1 MKTLRL
7 VSAPTHSRRLNEIAG
22 LLLLVAAALLLLA
35 LASYT
40 PTDPSFDTVGGY
52 ATGRPAHN
60 WTGQIGAWVADAA
73 LQLMGVAAFLLPL
86 ALGRVG
92 VNWMRSRPVGA
103 AGTKWTGLV
112 MWILFA
118 PAAVALLPVHS
129 LWRGALPL
137 AGLVGRMVADL
148 LVKLLNLPGATVVVT
163 LAVVLS
169 LYLATTFT
177 FNSAREWATLRF
189 SFVGALRER
198 WNARQARRRGVLPEP
213 EMLDEHGEE
222 YGSRRAKA
230 DADARRERE
239 RAERAASKALHPKH
253 TLLSGLFGWW
263 NRRGEEAVSI
273 VPHEDDSTPVQGSI
287 FSNMPRTDVD
297 AAPVTPLG
305 TATAAAA
312 PFAHALAAAA
322 APLPLQPD
330 EMEYPDYAESA
341 TYGSRATFQPEA
353 PAARSFDDEDE
364 PFSFLTRHET
374 PAAFVPEPE
383 AEAVEARVH
392 ELVREISRAAEPA
405 DPEPARTA
413 PVLEMPRPKPVAPP
427 APTPAPAPLHAAPA
441 DAISFGKRADAD
453 QKAAVITAKS
463 VRGYKLPS
471 SSLLYQ
477 SSEQAVVREDALRDE
492 ARVLVEKCG
501 EFGVDGQVTQINP
514 GPVVTTFEFRP
525 DAGVKYSRV
534 TGLADDLCLA
544 MAAESILI
552 ERMPGKST
560 VGIQVPNG
568 DRETIWLRDVVECES
583 FAQSK
588 SRLAIALGKD
598 INGRIVTADLAGMPH
613 VLIAGSTG
621 SGKSV
626 AINAMIM
633 SVLFKSTPEQVRMIL
648 VDPKRVEL
656 GMYEG
661 IPHLFTP
668 IITEAKLAANALR
681 NAVREMERR
690 LKLLA
695 ANHVRNIDQFNKLFD
710 SGSEYLFEDVNQEPL
725 PYIII
730 IIDELA
736 DLMMLDRS
744 NVEESITR
752 LAQMARAVGIHLILA
767 TQRPSV
773 DVITGLIK
781 ANVPTRMS
789 FRLATKVD
797 SRTIIDS
804 NGAESLLGRG
814 DMLYLPPGTSRLQ
827 RVHAPFVTE
836 KEIAAVTEFWRA
848 QGEAE
853 YVEGFLDGPKED
865 KEQVE
870 GSHSDEGEDDPM
882 FDDAVRLV
890 FEFGKA
896 STSLL
901 QRRLRIGY
909 GRAAH
914 LIDLMEKDGLVGPA
928 DGSKPR
934 EILKSPSFYKEVDA
948 AMR

>member
-1 MKTLRL
+1 MKPLR
-7 VSAPTHSRRLNEIAG
+7 AIATPTRNRRLNEVLG
-22 LLLLVAAALLLLA
+22 LIVLVAAALMFLA
-35 LASYT
+35 LVSYT
-40 PTDPSFDTVGGY
+40 PSDPSFDTVGGG
-52 ATGRPAHN
+52 AGARPAHN
-60 WTGQIGAWVADAA
+60 WA
-73 LQLMGVAAFLLPL
+73 GVAGAYGSDALLQVLGVPAFFLPL
-86 ALGRVG
+86 LMVRLGVC
-92 VNWMRSRPVGA
+92 WMRSRP
-103 AGTKWTGLV
+103 AGSPLAKWAGLGL
-112 MWILFA
+112 WIVFA
-118 PAAVALLPVHS
+118 PAATALVAGGV

-137 AGLVGRMVADL
+137 CGLSGRLVADRL
-148 LVKLLNLPGATVVVT
+148 IAYLNLPGASIVVA
-163 LAVVLS
+163 LMVVLA
-169 LYLATTFT
+169 LYLATTFA
-177 FNSAREWATLRF
+177 FNSAREWIEAHF
-189 SFVGALRER
+189 GFVGQWREGWAAWR
-198 WNARQARRRGVLPEP
+198 ARRSPTPSQTVEPSEMGHPEF
-213 EMLDEHGEE
+213 GAK
-222 YGSRRAKA
+222 RAKVEA
-230 DADARRERE
+230 AARKQREE
-239 RAERAASKALHPKH
+239 TERAAAKAERGN
-253 TLLSGLFGWW
+253 TLLGGLFGWW
-263 NRRGEEAVSI
+263 ARRRGREAVSV
-273 VPHEDDSTPVQGSI
+273 VPQEEGAVAAGSVWEA
-287 FSNMPRTDVD
+287 MPRTLVD
-297 AAPVTPLG
+297 AAPVTALS
-305 TATAAAA
+305 TATAAVA
-312 PFAHALAAAA
+312 PYAEALAAAA
-322 APLPLQPD
+322 APLPLQAD
-330 EMEYPDYAESA
+330 EMDV
-341 TYGSRATFQPEA
+341 A
-353 PAARSFDDEDE
+353 PARAVAPAQTRLLAEDE
-364 PFSFLTRHET
+364 PFSFVKAKARTVQALME
-374 PAAFVPEPE
+374 AESAPEP
-383 AEAVEARVH
+383 VGG
-392 ELVREISRAAEPA
+392 
-405 DPEPARTA
+405 
-413 PVLEMPRPKPVAPP
+413 
-427 APTPAPAPLHAAPA
+427 APT
-441 DAISFGKRADAD
+441 FGRRADAE
-453 QKAAVITAKS
+453 QKAVAIAAKS

-471 SSLLYQ
+471 SSLLYK
-477 SSEQAVVREDALRDE
+477 SDEHGVVREEALRAE
-492 ARVLVEKCG
+492 ATVLEKKCA
-501 EFGVDGQVTQINP
+501 EFGVDGRVTQINP
-514 GPVVTTFEFRP
+514 GPVVTTFEFKP
-525 DAGVKYSRV
+525 EAGVKVARI

-552 ERMPGKST
+552 ERMAGKST

-568 DRETIWLRDVVECES
+568 ERETIWLRDVVECES

-588 SRLAIALGKD
+588 SKLAIALGKD
-598 INGRIVTADLAGMPH
+598 INGRIVTADLAAMPH

-710 SGSEYLFEDVNQEPL
+710 HGSEYLFEDVNQEPL

-814 DMLYLPPGTSRLQ
+814 DMLYLPPGTSRLV

-853 YVEGFLDGPKED
+853 YAQGFLEGPKDEKED
-865 KEQVE
+865 
-870 GSHSDEGEDDPM
+870 GGGEEAAAGDDNDDLY
-882 FDDAVRLV
+882 DDAVRLV

-914 LIDLMEKDGLVGPA
+914 LIDMMYNDGLVGPA

-934 EILKSPSFYKEVDA
+934 EILKAPGYFKEVDA